1 MDLNAYIDSRISKIT
16 LRKKARRIR
25 SKEQILKS
33 NIKQAIRLIKTGE
46 YTESKRSHRILIV
59 LAHKHG
65 YINRKDL
72 SILKE
77 I

>member
-1 MDLNAYIDSRISKIT
+1 MNLSNYLEKKIKRIVM
-16 LRKKARRIR
+16 RKKRKRIR
-25 SKEQILKS
+25 TPEQILKS

-46 YTESKRSHRILIV
+46 YNDKRKDHRILIV
-59 LAHKHG
+59 LAYKHG

>member
-1 MDLNAYIDSRISKIT
+1 MDLSNYINKKISKIVLKT
-16 LRKKARRIR
+16 KRKRIR

-33 NIKQAIRLIKTGE
+33 NIKQAIRLVKTGDYNE
-46 YTESKRSHRILIV
+46 KRKDHRILVV

>member
-1 MDLNAYIDSRISKIT
+1 MDLNAYLDNKISKIT

-25 SKEQILKS
+25 SKEQIFKS
-33 NIKQAIRLIKTGE
+33 NIRQAIRLIKTGE
-46 YTESKRSHRILIV
+46 FNENKKAHRILIV

-65 YINRKDL
+65 FINRKDL
-72 SILKE
+72 KILKE

>member
-1 MDLNAYIDSRISKIT
+1 MDLNAYLDNKISKIT
-16 LRKKARRIR
+16 LRKKAKRIR

-46 YTESKRSHRILIV
+46 YNESKRSHRILIV

-72 SILKE
+72 TILKE